1 MSGPVECGGKNRIT
15 PRGYAS
21 GMAEPRKIVSAAE
34 MDKMTPQERADAV
47 DAGILHD
54 WNEVEPSFRRRVEE
68 KGRLLAA
75 RLHPDG

>member
-1 MSGPVECGGKNRIT
+1 
-15 PRGYAS
+15 
-21 GMAEPRKIVSAAE
+21 MADSRKVVSAAE

-68 KGRLLAA
+68 RAQQLAA
-75 RLHPDG
+75 RLRPDG